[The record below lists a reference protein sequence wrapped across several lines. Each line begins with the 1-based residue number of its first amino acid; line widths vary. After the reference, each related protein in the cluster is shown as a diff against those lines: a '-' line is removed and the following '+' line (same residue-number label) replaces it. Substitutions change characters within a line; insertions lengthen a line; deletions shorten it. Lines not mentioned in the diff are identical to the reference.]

1 MSYQR
6 SSKLS
11 QFIIHR
17 GMIISYIQAI
27 FTMVFYSVTVP
38 IFSGPLIFGY
48 TTIYTSLPVFSLVLD
63 EDVDRETCLRF
74 PILY

>member
-1 MSYQR
+1 
-6 SSKLS
+6 
-11 QFIIHR
+11 
-17 GMIISYIQAI
+17 
-27 FTMVFYSVTVP
+27 MVFYSVTVP

-74 PILY
+74 PILYQSLQAGRSLNIKTFLIWVWKSIY